1 MEKLDQKEGLGRM
14 AGFSPINLF
23 QTYAVLSP
31 CYTVKWHIRR
41 SRNKA
46 KFSLGNHLY
55 LLHARY
61 ESTATS
67 LKLQT
72 DSMGGSDFGCG
83 VYFVGYW
90 HHQYW
95 PDL

>member
-1 MEKLDQKEGLGRM
+1 MEKLDQEEALGRM

-23 QTYAVLSP
+23 QPTLSSHH
-31 CYTVKWHIRR
+31 VILSNGILVDLEIRQQ
-41 SRNKA
+41 
-46 KFSLGNHLY
+46 FSFGNHCY

-61 ESTATS
+61 ESMATS

-72 DSMGGSDFGCG
+72 DSVGGSDFGCG
-83 VYFVGYW
+83 VYFARYW
-90 HHQYW
+90 HHLYW

>member
-1 MEKLDQKEGLGRM
+1 MEKLDQEEGLGRT
-14 AGFSPINLF
+14 AGLSPINLF
-23 QTYAVLSP
+23 QSYAVLSP
-31 CYTVKWHIRR
+31 CYEIRQQ
-41 SRNKA
+41 
-46 KFSLGNHLY
+46 FSFGNHLY

-72 DSMGGSDFGCG
+72 DSVGGSDFGCG

-90 HHQYW
+90 HH
-95 PDL
+95 

>member
-1 MEKLDQKEGLGRM
+1 MEKLNQEEALGRM
-14 AGFSPINLF
+14 AGLSPINLF

-41 SRNKA
+41 QQ
-46 KFSLGNHLY
+46 FSFGNHRY

-61 ESTATS
+61 ESIATS

-72 DSMGGSDFGCG
+72 DSVGGSDFGCG

-90 HHQYW
+90 HH
-95 PDL
+95 

>member
-1 MEKLDQKEGLGRM
+1 M
-14 AGFSPINLF
+14 AGLFPINLF

-31 CYTVKWHIRR
+31 CYTLNGILEDLEIRQQ
-41 SRNKA
+41 
-46 KFSLGNHLY
+46 FSFGNHWY

-72 DSMGGSDFGCG
+72 DSVGGSDFGCG
-83 VYFVGYW
+83 VYFVEYW
-90 HHQYW
+90 HHLYW